1 MGSNKKL
8 DRLKRQA
15 AVDEKLAAEI
25 VGDASVNRNKQPEK
39 KPEAKAKPEPKPE
52 PKQEAK
58 PASKPVSKPEKKPKV
73 DAVLP
78 TSPKFSTNIKID
90 KKLWLVGKT
99 IAIEHYD
106 TRSFSSMIE
115 NLIEE
120 KAAQLKL
127 K

>member
-1 MGSNKKL
+1 
-8 DRLKRQA
+8 
-15 AVDEKLAAEI
+15 
-25 VGDASVNRNKQPEK
+25 VNRNKQPEK
-39 KPEAKAKPEPKPE
+39 QPEKKPEVKAKAEPKPE
-52 PKQEAK
+52 IK
-58 PASKPVSKPEKKPKV
+58 PAPKPEKKPAP
-73 DAVLP
+73 AVMLP
-78 TSPKFSTNIKID
+78 ASPKFSTNIKID

-120 KAAQLKL
+120 KALQLKL